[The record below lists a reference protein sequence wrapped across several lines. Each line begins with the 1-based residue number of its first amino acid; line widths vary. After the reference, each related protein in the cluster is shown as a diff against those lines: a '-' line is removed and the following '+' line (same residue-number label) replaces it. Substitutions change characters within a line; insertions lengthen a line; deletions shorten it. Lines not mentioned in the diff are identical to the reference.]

1 MNTYTEEQQ
10 KDFQERAGAFQTE
23 FEQLYAELKM
33 KHQVEK
39 VYGVATVPSPS
50 AVFGL
55 GVTESLGD
63 LKYKSVPSPLSE
75 SIIKES

>member
-1 MNTYTEEQQ
+1 
-10 KDFQERAGAFQTE
+10 
-23 FEQLYAELKM
+23 M